1 MPQGILPS
9 PCVPRTGV
17 LATFMKG
24 DTAMNTLKRSL
35 AVAFYLAVMGLA
47 GCASTPGQN
56 NYFDDAMVTAR
67 VKKAIYNEPALKVND
82 ISVKTENAVVSLS
95 GAVKNRNERTK
106 AAEVARHVDGVKLVK
121 NEIKVDAKMQ

>member
-1 MPQGILPS
+1 
-9 PCVPRTGV
+9 
-17 LATFMKG
+17 
-24 DTAMNTLKRSL
+24 MNTLKRSF
-35 AVAFYLAVMGLA
+35 AVAFCAAVLGLA

-67 VKKAIYNEPALKVND
+67 VKKAIYNESALKVND

-106 AAEVARHVDGVKLVK
+106 AAEVARHVEGVKLVK
-121 NEIKVDAKMQ
+121 NELRVDAKMQ

>member
-9 PCVPRTGV
+9 RLGPRAAV
-17 LATFMKG
+17 LAPSVKG
-24 DTAMNTLKRSL
+24 GSAMSILKRSF
-35 AVAFYLAVMGLA
+35 AVAFCAAVVGLA

-67 VKKAIYNEPALKVND
+67 VKKAIYNEPALKVTD

-95 GAVKNRNERTK
+95 GAVKNRNDRSK
-106 AAEVARHVDGVKLVK
+106 AAEVARHVERGRLERGGAQVLRQ
-121 NEIKVDAKMQ
+121 AR

>member
-1 MPQGILPS
+1 MSI
-9 PCVPRTGV
+9 
-17 LATFMKG
+17 
-24 DTAMNTLKRSL
+24 LKRTF
-35 AVAFYLAVMGLA
+35 AVAFCAAVVGLA

-67 VKKAIYNEPALKVND
+67 VKKAIYNEPALKVTD

-95 GAVKNRNERTK
+95 GAVKSRNERTK

-121 NEIKVDAKMQ
+121 NELKIDPRAQ